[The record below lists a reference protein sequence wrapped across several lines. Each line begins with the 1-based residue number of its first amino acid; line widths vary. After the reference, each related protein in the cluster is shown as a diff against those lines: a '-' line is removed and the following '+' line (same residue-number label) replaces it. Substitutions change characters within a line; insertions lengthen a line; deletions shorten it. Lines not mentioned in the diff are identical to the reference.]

1 MKIFTKG
8 TCTFDGKDYNI
19 FAISNSSSQIEIFL
33 TDLYAHIES
42 SYKFDGK
49 DEYSFNNNQSKEVWK
64 FIKNGISKCT
74 TKNVSLVP
82 IKGIGTVKRY
92 SVNKGKSDW
101 SIDKYDGQFC
111 GVEASGVTNDG
122 KQITVYLEKCDTFDV
137 QEIPYIKLT
146 NLLDATVKN
155 SLQTEFEGIDSF
167 EETIPVRSLAE
178 IGLEKDITWL
188 NNKKYYIV
196 NDEIQAEY
204 IFKYLENYNGIIS
217 YDTETTGLCMNM
229 FGEVGSERK
238 KFIDAENER
247 LKLEGKPVYKVDKLV
262 GIIFCV
268 ERDVSY
274 YFPCGNRKFK
284 NIYSDINNETTKS
297 VAQNI
302 LARYTVGDLRESKTS
317 MANYIRNT
325 PMDEWSSDVILMER
339 VRDILENKWI
349 GAHHGSFEYKVG
361 MMYSIDTNLK
371 DDSMLLHQ
379 LLFKFRSTTS
389 NRGEPSNL
397 KYLTKVEF
405 GVDQLDLK
413 DFFVTYAEDS
423 SGLARQDGKRKKKS
437 SNIDFSYMDYD
448 GAKAYAP
455 ADGDFTLGLIIKYK
469 KELNTPELKSQEY
482 LYSVEVL
489 VSCAIGYME
498 YYGHRL
504 DENKIEATKINTYS
518 DMLLIEKKIRDFI
531 NANTVEELAGFDK
544 IKGLQEELSNI
555 EKDMT
560 STSLT
565 EDEKILT
572 QEKYEKVLK
581 ELDEKNMEVRNM
593 IDTSENLLNLGS
605 PQQVC
610 ELFYEK
616 LGIPAADKDKPS
628 VAKRAIKPLSQAKDE
643 NNKLKYPVVKLY
655 MDWKNCN
662 TLLTKFFDNLPA
674 YSYPGG
680 FIFSSYGQI
689 STATGRMS
697 CSKPNAQQYPH
708 SVTKM
713 VIPRHGCVFADADY
727 SQIEYRT
734 LTAMAKEPALMDKF
748 KDPDM
753 DYHTTMASLMYDV
766 PYANVTGSMRSE
778 AKTFN
783 FGIPYGMGLKKLA
796 FQLKGSESPEAIA
809 DAQIKYD
816 LYFKEQPNVKKF
828 FDDVKEGARIYGYT
842 RTKWGRR
849 RYFSF
854 TDDSGKLDTRK
865 MGAALRQA
873 GNACIQ
879 GCLSPDTRIQ
889 TKDYGIVP
897 IEKVVGQHLL
907 VWSGDK
913 WTNGDITYSG
923 KKQKCIV
930 KFSTGQ
936 EFVCS
941 PIHKFLVKSHKGNDR
956 FVECK
961 DLRGSIN
968 STNPHRV
975 VINRKYEPSDYK
987 YSSDI
992 ARELYKSKAFNS
1004 NNVYIDDVGDSF
1016 KAGIVLGRLASDGN
1030 ITNTKYGHS
1039 IRQIISEHELNIAP
1053 KLISYMENLNC
1064 VYKENSL
1071 RENRNEIVN
1080 HLNVYS
1086 KSLVSEITDLDIKHQ
1101 MHDNIFMDTELL
1113 RGFLS
1118 GFFDGDG
1125 GISGK
1130 TIALTFGIQYDF
1142 ESMCRDIQKALLF
1155 FGIRSR
1161 YKKYPDRYK
1170 IIIKTYDNQ
1179 KFLDLIGFINEDK
1192 QNKARELKCVKDEH
1206 IFGSVL
1212 VVESVEITDEYID
1225 MYDVCNTDDGYY
1237 VADGIITHN
1246 TAADIFKIGVARNFL
1261 FIRDNNLFGKYFIT
1275 NMVHDEQLVE
1285 ISCELNVK
1293 TILANLIKAM
1303 ELHIDGFP
1311 PLFVGAGIGESWDEA
1326 KGKMAE
1332 IHPILGKTFV
1342 KEVEDSNDGLYA
1354 TDPMTPE
1361 EVYIYFNKR
1370 NYEFREQKILD
1381 YVLDESNY
1389 GQALHPVIGSLLGLQ
1404 FDYGVSK
1411 ELKERFTKD
1420 GEGISYT
1427 KEEKEKA
1434 ELQSPMERLKRFI
1447 EAHNLDIDVN
1457 NFVSTSV
1464 TNIDEEIL
1472 DEYVDEM
1479 DEDLDDLDID
1489 MTDDGET
1496 GISAAFKLIDESTEY
1511 FGCSL
1516 KDLIKTMGI
1525 VVSHKQR
1532 IVGINWNG
1540 LTFAS
1545 QQRLSKYLSNHLC
1558 NQSDSGAYRV
1568 LLLNNVGQLMPKP
1581 DQQQMFINNISENYL
1596 SDNVEIS

>member
-8 TCTFDGKDYNI
+8 TCAFDGKEYNI

-196 NDEIQAEY
+196 NDEVQAEF
-204 IFKYLENYNGIIS
+204 IFNYLENYNGIIS

-247 LKLEGKPVYKVDKLV
+247 LRLEGKPVYKVDKLV

-284 NIYSDINNETTKS
+284 NIYSDINNETTKRVS
-297 VAQNI
+297 ENI

-325 PMDEWSSDVILMER
+325 PMNEWSSDVILMER
-339 VRDILENKWI
+339 VRNILEKKWI

-405 GVDQLDLK
+405 GIDQLDLK

-423 SGLARQDGKRKKKS
+423 SGLARQDGKKKKKS

-544 IKGLQEELSNI
+544 IKGLQEELSII

-879 GCLSPDTRIQ
+879 GCISPDTKIQ

-897 IEKVVGQHLL
+897 IEKIVGQHLL

-930 KFSTGQ
+930 KFTNGQ
-936 EFVCS
+936 EFICS
-941 PIHKFLVKSHKGNDR
+941 PIHRFLVFDECDFENPDFKEDGMFVKCKYLKPGNAIKINLDNSKLCIKDFENR
-956 FVECK
+956 LQSVLCK
-961 DLRGSIN
+961 
-968 STNPHRV
+968 
-975 VINRKYEPSDYK
+975 
-987 YSSDI
+987 
-992 ARELYKSKAFNS
+992 
-1004 NNVYIDDVGDSF
+1004 
-1016 KAGIVLGRLASDGN
+1016 
-1030 ITNTKYGHS
+1030 
-1039 IRQIISEHELNIAP
+1039 
-1053 KLISYMENLNC
+1053 NLNNIE
-1064 VYKENSL
+1064 YNKEF
-1071 RENRNEIVN
+1071 ECIV
-1080 HLNVYS
+1080 
-1086 KSLVSEITDLDIKHQ
+1086 
-1101 MHDNIFMDTELL
+1101 
-1113 RGFLS
+1113 
-1118 GFFDGDG
+1118 
-1125 GISGK
+1125 
-1130 TIALTFGIQYDF
+1130 
-1142 ESMCRDIQKALLF
+1142 
-1155 FGIRSR
+1155 
-1161 YKKYPDRYK
+1161 
-1170 IIIKTYDNQ
+1170 
-1179 KFLDLIGFINEDK
+1179 
-1192 QNKARELKCVKDEH
+1192 VK
-1206 IFGSVL
+1206 
-1212 VVESVEITDEYID
+1212 SVEITDEYID

-1342 KEVEDSNDGLYA
+1342 KEVEDSNDDLYA

-1411 ELKERFTKD
+1411 ELKERFPKD
-1420 GEGISYT
+1420 GEGIYYT

-1525 VVSHKQR
+1525 VVSHKQH

-1558 NQSDSGAYRV
+1558 SQSDPGAYRV
-1568 LLLNNVGQLMPKP
+1568 VLLNNVGQLMPKP

>member
-8 TCTFDGKDYNI
+8 TCTFDSKEYNI
-19 FAISNSSSQIEIFL
+19 FAISNSSSKIEIFL

-92 SVNKGKSDW
+92 SVTKGKSNW

-111 GVEASGVTNDG
+111 GVEASGVTNEG
-122 KQITVYLEKCDTFDV
+122 KQITVYLEKCDSFDV

-146 NLLDATVKN
+146 NLLDSTIKK

-196 NDEIQAEY
+196 NDEAQAEY
-204 IFKYLENYNGIIS
+204 IFNYLENYNGIIS

-247 LKLEGKPVYKVDKLV
+247 LRLEGKPVYKVDKLV

-284 NIYSDINNETTKS
+284 NIYSDINDETTKKIS
-297 VAQNI
+297 ENI

-325 PMDEWSSDVILMER
+325 PINEWSSDVILMER
-339 VRDILENKWI
+339 VRDILEKKWI

-405 GVDQLDLK
+405 GIDQLDLK
-413 DFFVTYAEDS
+413 DFFVSYTEDS
-423 SGLARQDGKRKKKS
+423 SGLARQDGKKKKKS
-437 SNIDFSYMDYD
+437 FNIDFSYMDYD
-448 GAKAYAP
+448 GARAYAP
-455 ADGDFTLGLIIKYK
+455 ADGDFTLGLIVKYK
-469 KELNTPELKSQEY
+469 KELNTSELKSQEY

-518 DMLLIEKKIRDFI
+518 DMLLIERKIRDFI
-531 NANTVEELAGFDK
+531 SANTVEELEGFDK
-544 IKGLQEELSNI
+544 IKELQEELSNI

-572 QEKYEKVLK
+572 QERYEKVLK

-616 LGIPAADKDKPS
+616 LGIPPADKDKPS

-697 CSKPNAQQYPH
+697 CIAEGTKISMPGELRNIEDVKIGDYVYCYDELGNLQLSRVMDVLDNGIQDCVKVNWKSSGKHNEGSVICTPDHKFRLVNGEWVEAQELITGDKITHLRISNEDRPRLYGSGSFVQREQDFLKQQIISDNDKIEYVDDSHILVDIEPEKQHHVYDLVVEGYHNFIANELVAHNCSKPNAQQYPH

-809 DAQIKYD
+809 DAQVKYD

-879 GCLSPDTRIQ
+879 GCISPDTKIQ

-897 IEKVVGQHLL
+897 IEKIVGQHLL

-930 KFSTGQ
+930 KFTNGQ
-936 EFVCS
+936 EFICS
-941 PIHKFLVKSHKGNDR
+941 PIHRFLVFDECDFENPDFKEDGMFVKCKYLKPGNAI
-956 FVECK
+956 K
-961 DLRGSIN
+961 IN
-968 STNPHRV
+968 LDNSKLC
-975 VINRKYEPSDYK
+975 IQDFENRLQS
-987 YSSDI
+987 
-992 ARELYKSKAFNS
+992 
-1004 NNVYIDDVGDSF
+1004 
-1016 KAGIVLGRLASDGN
+1016 VLCR
-1030 ITNTKYGHS
+1030 
-1039 IRQIISEHELNIAP
+1039 
-1053 KLISYMENLNC
+1053 NLNNIE
-1064 VYKENSL
+1064 YHKE
-1071 RENRNEIVN
+1071 
-1080 HLNVYS
+1080 
-1086 KSLVSEITDLDIKHQ
+1086 
-1101 MHDNIFMDTELL
+1101 
-1113 RGFLS
+1113 
-1118 GFFDGDG
+1118 
-1125 GISGK
+1125 
-1130 TIALTFGIQYDF
+1130 F
-1142 ESMCRDIQKALLF
+1142 ECI
-1155 FGIRSR
+1155 
-1161 YKKYPDRYK
+1161 
-1170 IIIKTYDNQ
+1170 
-1179 KFLDLIGFINEDK
+1179 
-1192 QNKARELKCVKDEH
+1192 
-1206 IFGSVL
+1206 

-1225 MYDVCNTDDGYY
+1225 MYDVCNTDNGYY

-1354 TDPMTPE
+1354 TEPMTPE
-1361 EVYIYFNKR
+1361 EVYSYFNKR
-1370 NYEFREQKILD
+1370 NYGFREQKILD

-1411 ELKERFTKD
+1411 ELKERFPKD

-1447 EAHNLDIDVN
+1447 EAHNLNIDIN

-1496 GISAAFKLIDESTEY
+1496 GLSAAFKLIDESTEY

-1525 VVSHKQR
+1525 VVSHKQH

-1558 NQSDSGAYRV
+1558 SQSDPGSYRV
-1568 LLLNNVGQLMPKP
+1568 VLLNNVGQLMPRP
-1581 DQQQMFINNISENYL
+1581 EQQQMFINNISENYL
-1596 SDNVEIS
+1596 SDNVEVS

>member
-8 TCTFDGKDYNI
+8 TCTFDSKEYNL
-19 FAISNSSSQIEIFL
+19 FAISNSKSQIEIFL

-42 SYKFDGK
+42 SYKFDGT
-49 DEYSFNNNQSKEVWK
+49 DEYSFNNNQAREVWK

-92 SVNKGKSDW
+92 AVTKGKSAW

-111 GVEASGVTNDG
+111 GIEASGVTNDG
-122 KQITVYLEKCDTFDV
+122 KQIEVYLEKCDSFDV
-137 QEIPYIKLT
+137 QNIPYIKLT
-146 NLLDATVKN
+146 NLINTTIKN
-155 SLQTEFEGIDSF
+155 SLQTGFEGIDSF

-196 NDEIQAEY
+196 NDEAQAEY
-204 IFKYLENYNGIIS
+204 IFNYLENYNGVIS

-274 YFPCGNRKFK
+274 YFPCGNKKFK
-284 NIYSDINNETTKS
+284 NIYSDTNNGMTKKIS
-297 VAQNI
+297 ENI

-325 PMDEWSSDVILMER
+325 SIDEWTSDVILMER
-339 VRDILENKWI
+339 VRNILEKKWI

-361 MMYSIDTNLK
+361 MMYSIDTNLR

-405 GVDQLDLK
+405 GIDQLDLK

-423 SGLARQDGKRKKKS
+423 SGLARQGEKKKKKS

-518 DMLLIEKKIRDFI
+518 DMLLIERKIRDFI
-531 NANTVEELAGFDK
+531 NANTEEELIGFDK
-544 IKGLQEELSNI
+544 IKKLQDELSST
-555 EKDMT
+555 EKEMT
-560 STSLT
+560 SPHLT
-565 EDEKILT
+565 EEEKIIT
-572 QEKYEKVLK
+572 HEKYEKVLK
-581 ELDEKNMEVRNM
+581 ELDEQNMVVRNM
-593 IDTSENLLNLGS
+593 IDSSDNLLNLGS

-610 ELFYEK
+610 ELFYDK
-616 LGIPAADKDKPS
+616 LEIPPADKDKPS
-628 VAKRAIKPLSQAKDE
+628 VAKRAIKPLSQSKDE

-748 KDPDM
+748 EDPDM

-809 DAQIKYD
+809 DAQVKYD

-842 RTKWGRR
+842 KTKWGRR

-854 TDDSGKLDTRK
+854 TDESGKLDTRK

-873 GNACIQ
+873 GNAVIQ
-879 GCLSPDTRIQ
+879 GCISPDTKIQ

-897 IEKVVGQHLL
+897 IEKIVGQHLL

-930 KFSTGQ
+930 KFTNGQ
-936 EFVCS
+936 EFICS
-941 PIHKFLVKSHKGNDR
+941 PIHRFLVFDECDFENPDFKKDGMFIKCKYLKPGNAI
-956 FVECK
+956 K
-961 DLRGSIN
+961 IN
-968 STNPHRV
+968 L
-975 VINRKYEPSDYK
+975 D
-987 YSSDI
+987 
-992 ARELYKSKAFNS
+992 KSKLCIKDFEDRLHS
-1004 NNVYIDDVGDSF
+1004 
-1016 KAGIVLGRLASDGN
+1016 VLC
-1030 ITNTKYGHS
+1030 K
-1039 IRQIISEHELNIAP
+1039 
-1053 KLISYMENLNC
+1053 NLNNTE
-1064 VYKENSL
+1064 YHKE
-1071 RENRNEIVN
+1071 
-1080 HLNVYS
+1080 
-1086 KSLVSEITDLDIKHQ
+1086 
-1101 MHDNIFMDTELL
+1101 
-1113 RGFLS
+1113 
-1118 GFFDGDG
+1118 
-1125 GISGK
+1125 
-1130 TIALTFGIQYDF
+1130 F
-1142 ESMCRDIQKALLF
+1142 ECI
-1155 FGIRSR
+1155 
-1161 YKKYPDRYK
+1161 
-1170 IIIKTYDNQ
+1170 
-1179 KFLDLIGFINEDK
+1179 
-1192 QNKARELKCVKDEH
+1192 
-1206 IFGSVL
+1206 

-1361 EVYIYFNKR
+1361 EVYRYFNKR

-1411 ELKERFTKD
+1411 ELKEKFPKD
-1420 GEGISYT
+1420 EEGISYT

-1447 EAHNLDIDVN
+1447 EAHNLDIDIN

-1464 TNIDEEIL
+1464 INIEEEIL
-1472 DEYVDEM
+1472 DDYEDEM

-1496 GISAAFKLIDESTEY
+1496 GLSAAFKLIDESTEY

-1568 LLLNNVGQLMPKP
+1568 LLLNNIGQLMPKP
-1581 DQQQMFINNISENYL
+1581 EQEQMFINNISENYL
-1596 SDNVEIS
+1596 TDNVEIS

>member
-423 SGLARQDGKRKKKS
+423 SGLARQDGKKKKKS

-697 CSKPNAQQYPH
+697 CIAEGTKISMPGELRNIEDVKIGDYVYCYDELGNLQLSRVMDVLDNGIQDCVKVNWKSSGKHDEGSVICTPDHKFRLVNGEWVEAQELITGDKITHLRISNEDRPRLYGTKFVQREQDFLKQQIISDNDKIEYIDDSHILVDIESEKQHHVYDLVVEGYHNFIANELVVHNCSKPNAQQYPH

-842 RTKWGRR
+842 KTKWGRR

-854 TDDSGKLDTRK
+854 TDESGKLDTRK

-873 GNACIQ
+873 GNAVIQ
-879 GCLSPDTRIQ
+879 G
-889 TKDYGIVP
+889 
-897 IEKVVGQHLL
+897 
-907 VWSGDK
+907 
-913 WTNGDITYSG
+913 
-923 KKQKCIV
+923 
-930 KFSTGQ
+930 
-936 EFVCS
+936 
-941 PIHKFLVKSHKGNDR
+941 
-956 FVECK
+956 
-961 DLRGSIN
+961 
-968 STNPHRV
+968 
-975 VINRKYEPSDYK
+975 
-987 YSSDI
+987 
-992 ARELYKSKAFNS
+992 
-1004 NNVYIDDVGDSF
+1004 
-1016 KAGIVLGRLASDGN
+1016 
-1030 ITNTKYGHS
+1030 
-1039 IRQIISEHELNIAP
+1039 
-1053 KLISYMENLNC
+1053 
-1064 VYKENSL
+1064 
-1071 RENRNEIVN
+1071 
-1080 HLNVYS
+1080 
-1086 KSLVSEITDLDIKHQ
+1086 
-1101 MHDNIFMDTELL
+1101 
-1113 RGFLS
+1113 
-1118 GFFDGDG
+1118 
-1125 GISGK
+1125 
-1130 TIALTFGIQYDF
+1130 
-1142 ESMCRDIQKALLF
+1142 
-1155 FGIRSR
+1155 
-1161 YKKYPDRYK
+1161 
-1170 IIIKTYDNQ
+1170 
-1179 KFLDLIGFINEDK
+1179 
-1192 QNKARELKCVKDEH
+1192 
-1206 IFGSVL
+1206 
-1212 VVESVEITDEYID
+1212 
-1225 MYDVCNTDDGYY
+1225 
-1237 VADGIITHN
+1237 

-1411 ELKERFTKD
+1411 ELKERFPKD

-1581 DQQQMFINNISENYL
+1581 DQQQMFINDISENYL